1 MIKCSTPA
9 RPKGLKGNTSVIS
22 IRALNLKFVKHLGN
36 KIPPWVATR
45 IAERFPQKT
54 KPMQDL
60 TLGLSVKAWAVAIL
74 RVMWSRCWS
83 CASQTVKWGAVAEFV
98 HNPRAVVVELISNVN
113 GAISSLFVVL

>member
-1 MIKCSTPA
+1 MPQACRYDGPSTSCIDTFLETFEGNWKIFKMIKCSTPA

-45 IAERFPQKT
+45 IAEQFPQKT

-60 TLGLSVKAWAVAIL
+60 TRSL
-74 RVMWSRCWS
+74 REGMGGCNLESD
-83 CASQTVKWGAVAEFV
+83 
-98 HNPRAVVVELISNVN
+98 VVTL
-113 GAISSLFVVL
+113 LVLREPNR